1 MGFEASPF
9 DDKED
14 IPIISQPFLHHE
26 VILGPFSEVYVGY
39 GQCSN

>member
-14 IPIISQPFLHHE
+14 IPITSQPFLQHE
-26 VILGPFSEVYVGY
+26 ITLGPFSEVYFGY